1 MIREQNGVFELTT
14 DRTTYLFR
22 VRQNGLL
29 EHLYY
34 GKRVDFLKGDGRDAG
49 RVEAVAGKR
58 AFAPG
63 NAVCYEQEDLSYS
76 QEAACMEFSAP
87 GKGDPGEPALHLRAH
102 ILL

>member
-34 GKRVDFLKGDGRDAG
+34 GKRVDFLKGTAG
-49 RVEAVAGKR
+49 MRAVWRRLPEKER
-58 AFAPG
+58 
-63 NAVCYEQEDLSYS
+63 L
-76 QEAACMEFSAP
+76 
-87 GKGDPGEPALHLRAH
+87 LREMPSVMSRR
-102 ILL
+102 I